1 MDYTWQIVNSAHQ
14 IHLIRHAEAAQRW
27 TEASD
32 PALSAT
38 GAAQACALA
47 SLWRDTPPLALRS
60 SPLRRARETAAPLAA
75 HWQREVQV
83 DEDFREVPGPA
94 DFALRPAWIEHLM
107 VAHWRELDTT
117 VLAWR
122 DRLWGALQALP
133 PGTVVFTH
141 FMVINAVVSLLE
153 GRERLVVFE
162 PDYCSATVLA
172 PETAAVRL
180 ITLGESRATRVL
192 V

>member
-1 MDYTWQIVNSAHQ
+1 MDYTWWTVNSSHQ
-14 IHLIRHAEAAQRW
+14 IHLVRHAEAAQRW

-32 PALSAT
+32 PALSAA
-38 GAAQACALA
+38 GAAQARGLA
-47 SLWRDTPPLALRS
+47 EAWCEVPPLAVRS
-60 SPLRRARETAAPLAA
+60 SPLRRARETAAPLAE
-75 HWQREVQV
+75 HWQRETSI
-83 DEDFREVPGPA
+83 DEDFREVPGPT

-107 VAHWRELDTT
+107 VAHWRELDAT

-133 PGTVVFTH
+133 AGTVVFTH

-153 GRERLVVFE
+153 GRERLVVFK

-172 PETAAVRL
+172 PEAGALRL